1 MCIEKWLPMKYN
13 FNDIIDANLALGQ
26 RKEITAPLHLRAAN
40 FLIDYLS
47 IYCLSTAVGI
57 LVGYLTSVQYLFFNA
72 NQFNPFW
79 DFIIF
84 NFTLFVYFSTEY
96 FFNGKSLGKFLTQT
110 TVRHQYNVEIS
121 FKIYV
126 LRTLWRLVPLE
137 LVSFL
142 PGLNEHW
149 HDKFSDTYVILD

>member
-1 MCIEKWLPMKYN
+1 MNYS
-13 FNDIIDANLALGQ
+13 FHQIIDADLAIDR
-26 RKEITAPLHLRAAN
+26 RKEFLAPLYLRAVN

-47 IYCLSTAVGI
+47 IYCISTGVGI
-57 LVGYLTSVQYLFFNA
+57 GVGYLTSVQYLFFNA

-84 NFTLFVYFSTEY
+84 TVTLIVFFSTEY

-110 TVRHQYNVEIS
+110 TVKHRLEFELS
-121 FKIYV
+121 FKTYL

-137 LVSFL
+137 LLSFL
-142 PGLNEHW
+142 PGVQEHW
-149 HDKFSDTYVILD
+149 HDKFSDTYVVFD